1 MAIEY
6 NWEFGP
12 ISVKT
17 VNGLNDVI
25 VNLSWRCVAK
35 DTETNQEAAESG
47 FLNLDNPDPNSFVG
61 LNDLTKNH
69 LLSWIGNTQRQE
81 IENTCLGYLT
91 GIITANTRE
100 VLLDLK

>member
-12 ISVKT
+12 LNVRR

-25 VNLSWRCVAK
+25 VNLSWRCVAR
-35 DTETNQEAAESG
+35 DTDTNQEAAESG

-61 LNDLTKNH
+61 LTELTKTH
-69 LLSWIGNTQRQE
+69 LLSWIGDDKRQE
-81 IENTCLGYLT
+81 IEDTCRGYLA
-91 GIITANTRE
+91 GIIDANTRE